1 MMKLNSCELMC
12 DDCVTADKNLDE
24 NDDGNHLNDPVAEI
38 TSQPDENCFRIS
50 DQGSMIMI
58 ILLLLLTRCNCQRWL
73 LLGGYTGFEG
83 ESGAGATSQVI
94 GVVI

>member
-1 MMKLNSCELMC
+1 
-12 DDCVTADKNLDE
+12 
-24 NDDGNHLNDPVAEI
+24 
-38 TSQPDENCFRIS
+38 
-50 DQGSMIMI
+50 MIMI
-58 ILLLLLTRCNCQRWL
+58 ILLLLVTRCNCQRWL